1 MPVGC
6 TTPHRSFDHRL
17 ISKTK
22 TRPTGVV
29 ERALRRG
36 ACLRSTAIRMLAP
49 DLVAGNMVRAAR
61 ERFQLFAVERIV
73 SVPNPARSSNFDGLS
88 FTPRTG
94 AVSLSPGSQQPLGR
108 PRLIRR
114 AQLALQPATRMV
126 GL

>member
-1 MPVGC
+1 MPVEVFDA
-6 TTPHRSFDHRL
+6 PSF
-17 ISKTK
+17 
-22 TRPTGVV
+22 
-29 ERALRRG
+29 
-36 ACLRSTAIRMLAP
+36 LRSPP
-49 DLVAGNMVRAAR
+49 DLQNENPPDGGRRAGSSTRRLSPEHRDPDVTTGFGGWKYGPGGP

-114 AQLALQPATRMV
+114 AQLALQPTTRMV